1 MLPPYE
7 SPYKHLK
14 PPVNNSVS
22 TRALKLR
29 FLYKSVSLKLEVG
42 RDWSKSFDFL

>member
-22 TRALKLR
+22 SRAFKLR
-29 FLYKSVSLKLEVG
+29 FLVKSVSLKWVVIGPNHLTS
-42 RDWSKSFDFL
+42 SKW